1 MHLGRFLIRKLFF
14 EEKRVFFE
22 LLNFVEDAKVLLE
35 EVNFLSEL
43 TTTYRLNRVGF
54 NLFFCRFK
62 LLKNLGLS
70 SLQQVIF
77 TLKLRLVCFM

>member
-1 MHLGRFLIRKLFF
+1 MRHISQKLTAKIFLL
-14 EEKRVFFE
+14 FE

-54 NLFFCRFK
+54 NFFFGRFE
-62 LLKNLGLS
+62 LLKNLCLS

-77 TLKLRLVCFM
+77 TLKLR